1 MKVNYWISKTRYMY
15 KCKAGLMATHSLF
28 DLVFHVFSKQNSR
41 GKIQRGYVMQQDS
54 QTLESVLYIQSL

>member
-1 MKVNYWISKTRYMY
+1 MY